1 MKIILNKENFELEKN
16 TSLSELLN
24 SANINVFNGI
34 AIAVNNSVV
43 RRDNWNNTILKDGDK
58 VTIIKAVCGG

>member
-1 MKIILNKENFELEKN
+1 MKILLNKESFELDGN
-16 TSLSELLN
+16 ATLADLLKI
-24 SANINVFNGI
+24 SNIKEFNGI

-43 RRDNWNNTILKDGDK
+43 RRDNWSKTILKDGDK

>member
-1 MKIILNKENFELEKN
+1 MKILLNKESFELKEN
-16 TSLSELLN
+16 ATLADLLK
-24 SANINVFNGI
+24 SANINEFNGI

-43 RRDNWNNTILKDGDK
+43 RRDNWNNTMLKDGDK

>member
-1 MKIILNKENFELEKN
+1 MKIILNKENFELEEN

-24 SANINVFNGI
+24 SANINIFNGI

>member
-1 MKIILNKENFELEKN
+1 MKILLNKESFDLEVN
-16 TSLSELLN
+16 SSLYELLK
-24 SANINVFNGI
+24 SANIKEFNGI

>member
-1 MKIILNKENFELEKN
+1 MKILLNKESFELKGN
-16 TSLSELLN
+16 ATLADLLK
-24 SANINVFNGI
+24 SANINEFNGI

-43 RRDNWNNTILKDGDK
+43 RKENWNNTMLNDGDK